1 MSSQEQEIDKEL
13 DLEQDDDEQEEQD
26 KISKKRLNKKY
37 EYFSITFKAYH

>member
-37 EYFSITFKAYH
+37 EYFLNNI